1 MEPLKLNNKITESFK
16 VLIVEVIKQLAEPKY
31 DIRRRALIA
40 LSRQVINDLECNLTS
55 LYGQMDFYSSE
66 DFYRIIISDKKCEL
80 KKLIGDKNKIYL
92 KEIIRQLRCCFKDID
107 TLQINSQLER
117 IVLNKEINN
126 EEVDLISGL

>member
-1 MEPLKLNNKITESFK
+1 LEPLKLNNKITESFE

-31 DIRRRALIA
+31 DIRKRALVT
-40 LSRQVINDLECNLTS
+40 LSRQVINDLECNLIS
-55 LYGQMDFYSSE
+55 LYGQMDFDNSE

-80 KKLIGDKNKIYL
+80 KKLIGDENKIYL
-92 KEIIRQLRCCFKDID
+92 KDIIRQLRYCFKDID

-117 IVLNKEINN
+117 IALNKEINN

>member
-1 MEPLKLNNKITESFK
+1 LEPLRLNNKITESFK

-31 DIRRRALIA
+31 DIRRRALIT
-40 LSRQVINDLECNLTS
+40 LSRQAINDLECNLTS
-55 LYGQMDFYSSE
+55 LYGQMDFDSSE

-80 KKLIGDKNKIYL
+80 KKLIGDENKIHL
-92 KEIIRQLRCCFKDID
+92 KDIIRQLRYCFKDID

-117 IVLNKEINN
+117 IALNKEINN

>member
-1 MEPLKLNNKITESFK
+1 MEPLRLNNKITESFK

-31 DIRRRALIA
+31 DIRRRALIT
-40 LSRQVINDLECNLTS
+40 LSRQAINDLECNLTS
-55 LYGQMDFYSSE
+55 LYGQMDFDSSE

-80 KKLIGDKNKIYL
+80 KKLIGDENKIHL
-92 KEIIRQLRCCFKDID
+92 KDIIRQLRYCFKDID

-117 IVLNKEINN
+117 IALNKEINN